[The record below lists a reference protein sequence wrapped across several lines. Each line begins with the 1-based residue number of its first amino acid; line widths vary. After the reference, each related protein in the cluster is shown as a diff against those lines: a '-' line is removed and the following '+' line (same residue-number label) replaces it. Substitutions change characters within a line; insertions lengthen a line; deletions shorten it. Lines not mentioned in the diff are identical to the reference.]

1 MAIEWENID
10 NERYVIIA
18 KHLLIDLYRDTDTDY
33 YLYCKAYNIE
43 LCDDCYIEADTL
55 KEAKEIAI
63 TIITDESK
71 DIMPILGKLLK
82 EVNNDDS

>member
-18 KHLLIDLYRDTDTDY
+18 KHLLIDLFRYTDTDY
-33 YLYCKAYNIE
+33 YLYCKAYNVE
-43 LCDDCYIEADTL
+43 LCDDTYIEANSL

-71 DIMPILGKLLK
+71 DIMPILGKLL
-82 EVNNDDS
+82 EGVNNDDS